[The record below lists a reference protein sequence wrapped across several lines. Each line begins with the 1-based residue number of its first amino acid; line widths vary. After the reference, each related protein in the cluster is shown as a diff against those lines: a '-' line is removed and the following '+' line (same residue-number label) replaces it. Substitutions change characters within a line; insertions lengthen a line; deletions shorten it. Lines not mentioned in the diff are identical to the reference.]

1 MATAAR
7 SDLCTGYPLLAGT
20 RWIPTREVSVRT
32 NRKPYS
38 ERAHASVRQH
48 LEAGEH
54 ERLSPLAAFS
64 DAAQRERPEEESPVR
79 TRFQRDRDRILHS
92 KPFRRLKHKTQVF
105 IAPLGDHY
113 RTRLTHTLEVTQ
125 IARTIARAL
134 RLNEDL
140 AEAIGLGHDIGHP
153 PFGHAGETALSRASG
168 DAFRHNEQSR
178 RIVEVLEKNGQGLN
192 LTYPVREGIFMH
204 SKVRRD
210 IAATAWGV
218 ANTLEGQVIKIAD
231 SIAYINHDID
241 DAMRAGILHAA
252 DLPRG
257 PVALLGD
264 THAQRI
270 NTMVCDLIDN
280 NWWATG
286 DGTPPDP
293 PVLAMSPE
301 ILAATNEL
309 REFMFQR
316 VYIASRAKVDDDK
329 VQIVIEMLYAH
340 FLKHP
345 EALPEEL
352 RAINRARNE
361 PVERAVID
369 YIAGMTDR
377 YAIKVFNDLHVPRTW
392 GA

>member
-1 MATAAR
+1 M
-7 SDLCTGYPLLAGT
+7 SDSS
-20 RWIPTREVSVRT
+20 RI
-32 NRKPYS
+32 
-38 ERAHASVRQH
+38 HASVRER
-48 LEAGEH
+48 LEREERA
-54 ERLSPLAAFS
+54 RLSPLAAWS
-64 DAAQRERPEEESPVR
+64 DVAERVRPEEESPVR

-140 AEAIGLGHDIGHP
+140 VEAIGLGHDIGHA
-153 PFGHAGETALSRASG
+153 PFGHAGETALARARG
-168 DAFRHNEQSR
+168 DSFRHNEQSR

-204 SKVRRD
+204 SKARRN
-210 IAATAWGV
+210 IAATAWGT
-218 ANTLEGQVIKIAD
+218 AHTLEGQIIKVAD
-231 SIAYINHDID
+231 SVAYINHDID
-241 DAMRAGILHAA
+241 DALRAGILQPSDLPA
-252 DLPRG
+252 DL
-257 PVALLGD
+257 VALLGRSN
-264 THAQRI
+264 AERI

-286 DGTPPDP
+286 EGTPPDP
-293 PVLAMSPE
+293 PVLSMSPA
-301 ILAATNEL
+301 ILEATNAL

-316 VYIASRAKVDDDK
+316 VYLNSQAKEDDGK
-329 VQIVIEMLYAH
+329 VQVVIEMLYDH
-340 FLKHP
+340 FLRNP
-345 EALPEEL
+345 EQLPPDL
-352 RAINRARNE
+352 LAINQARSE
-361 PVERAVID
+361 PIEQAVVD

-377 YAIKVFNDLHVPRTW
+377 YAIKVFNSLYVPRTW